1 MEITEVRVFPAESRD
16 GKLKAFATMT
26 FDNWFVVRNLKII
39 QGNNGLFVAMPSRKA
54 VDACPRCKQ
63 KNTRGSQYCN
73 GCGSRL
79 MRQKEGEKSEGDR
92 TGDHMDI
99 AHPITQECREY
110 IQEKVID
117 AYGRET
123 GRNRAAVRSEEI
135 VTSSAAGTPARTG
148 SDQPSPESGLSGEAI
163 VSAPEVEEGRDIE
176 L

>member
-39 QGNNGLFVAMPSRKA
+39 QGSNGLFVAMPSRKVA
-54 VDACPRCKQ
+54 DACPRCRH

-73 GCGSRL
+73 GCGTRLSR
-79 MRQKEGEKSEGDR
+79 QSDAEQNEGDR
-92 TGDHMDI
+92 SSDHMDI
-99 AHPITQECREY
+99 AHPITQECRVY
-110 IQEKVID
+110 IQDRIID
-117 AYGRET
+117 AYERENGDKKAST
-123 GRNRAAVRSEEI
+123 RPEE
-135 VTSSAAGTPARTG
+135 TLTALRAGTPADIPTG
-148 SDQPSPESGLSGEAI
+148 QPMPADGLSGEGA